1 MELNTFSEWQKSQY
15 ALQVLNPVGVLKYSP
30 IPPAKRLKDL
40 KNKKIGL
47 YWNRKARGDVA
58 LERVK
63 ELLSERFEGMIF
75 EWFETPVSVEASKEW
90 FENVKKRG
98 VDGVVAAT
106 GD

>member
-1 MELNTFSEWQKSQY
+1 MKPKTSSQGQKGEY
-15 ALQVLNPVGVLKYSP
+15 VLKVLSPVGILKFNP

-40 KNKKIGL
+40 QNKKIGL
-47 YWNRKARGDVA
+47 YWNHKARGNTA

-63 ELLSERFEGMIF
+63 ELLSERFKGMTF

-90 FENVKKRG
+90 FQNVKKSNVAG
-98 VDGVVAAT
+98 IVAAT